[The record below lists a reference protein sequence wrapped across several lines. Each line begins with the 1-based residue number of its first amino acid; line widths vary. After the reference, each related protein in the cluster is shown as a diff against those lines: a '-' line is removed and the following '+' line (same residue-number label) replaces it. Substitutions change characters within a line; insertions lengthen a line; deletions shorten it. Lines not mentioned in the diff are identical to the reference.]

1 MQKMIE
7 RSENQDINRER
18 KNLSHWA
25 YVIRGRHSRGLLG
38 AGRWQIGSH
47 GIEGNEIKELLFRAG
62 TGQSLPC

>member
-1 MQKMIE
+1 MQQMIE
-7 RSENQDINRER
+7 RSEQSRLNLER

-25 YVIRGRHSRGLLG
+25 YVTPG
-38 AGRWQIGSH
+38 ATPARAPWRSQIGSH